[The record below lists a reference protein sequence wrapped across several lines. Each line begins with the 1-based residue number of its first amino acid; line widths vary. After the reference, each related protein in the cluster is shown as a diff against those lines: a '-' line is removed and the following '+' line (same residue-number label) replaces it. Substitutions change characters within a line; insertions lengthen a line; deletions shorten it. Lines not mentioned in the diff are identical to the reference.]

1 MNSVWMWGY
10 AYEVPPSSRV
20 YKTREACEQAVR
32 DEEPAIQAVYD
43 GQIPTY
49 IWIREFEVVE

>member
-1 MNSVWMWGY
+1 MSEHPELDY
-10 AYEVPPSSRV
+10 AYEVPPSDIV

-32 DEEPAIQAVYD
+32 DDEGGE
-43 GQIPTY
+43 IPSW